1 MLHRNL
7 TLKTAAVLVLTGA
20 GLLGLSSGATA
31 SVAGD
36 TPGPA
41 VTVGKLWDGLKA
53 DGSKN
58 TSISQSVLYQ
68 PSGLGASR
76 INPHVQYVH
85 SEKDRQTMVAVDSGT
100 AQVVGKY
107 TVTIPNVFDWEDIAT
122 GPCPTGSCFFAGDIG
137 TARDIPKPNGTSSV
151 VRVPEPKL
159 KSGQT
164 SGTLTGDYFPYTLPG
179 GPKNSEALMVHPGTG
194 DIYVIT
200 KSTSGVSDVY
210 KFPNPLP
217 KPGTSSVLTKVAT
230 LTLPLKEGDLPYGEV
245 TAASIHPTLNRFL
258 VRTYRKVY
266 EYRGTP
272 GGSFASAL
280 TGTRVEM
287 TDTAEGQ
294 GEAIE
299 YAPDGSAYFT
309 LSEQL
314 AAPYTLKR
322 VDLH

>member
-1 MLHRNL
+1 MLHGPL
-7 TLKTAAVLVLTGA
+7 TLKTALVVVLTGV
-20 GLLGLSSGATA
+20 GLMALSSSAAA
-31 SVAGD
+31 SAAGD

-41 VTVGKLWDGLKA
+41 VTVGNLWDGLKE
-53 DGSKN
+53 DGSKD

-76 INPHVQYVH
+76 VNPHVQYVH

-179 GPKNSEALMVHPGTG
+179 GRKNAEALMVHPGTG

-200 KSTSGVSDVY
+200 KATSGVSEVY

-217 KPGTSSVLTKVAT
+217 APGTSSVLTKVAT
-230 LTLPLKEGDLPYGEV
+230 LTLPTKEGDLNYAEV

-299 YAPDGSAYFT
+299 YARDGKAYFT
-309 LSEQL
+309 LSEAL
-314 AAPYTLKR
+314 SAPYTLKR